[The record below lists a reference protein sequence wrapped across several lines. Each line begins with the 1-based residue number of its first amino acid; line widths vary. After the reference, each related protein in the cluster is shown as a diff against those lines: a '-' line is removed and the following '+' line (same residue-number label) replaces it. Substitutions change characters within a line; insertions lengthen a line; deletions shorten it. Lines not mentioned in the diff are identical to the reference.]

1 MVAIAIIKMR
11 KRQHSLLHSR
21 RVGGIL
27 PLLFASA
34 SSVAGF
40 TVPAATRHLT
50 THRGARLAL
59 NAADAEDNW
68 LSTPV
73 GRRAA
78 NVGFVAAMTSLF
90 TKPLFVTVEDT
101 SGLVQRWDLEAA
113 KEAAKIGEACPT
125 VRTCLTPQFEK
136 VQAALDTSS
145 LKKNA
150 IGKTAERMPISYV
163 ETQFGAM
170 REKAVACYK
179 CVVVSPLPNDGTDT
193 VELMW

>member
-1 MVAIAIIKMR
+1 MKLHPV
-11 KRQHSLLHSR
+11 SLF
-21 RVGGIL
+21 VVI
-27 PLLFASA
+27 FA

-40 TVPAATRHLT
+40 VHVPATTCHL
-50 THRGARLAL
+50 THRGARPVL
-59 NAADAEDNW
+59 NAADADDNW

-73 GRRAA
+73 GRRVA
-78 NVGFVAAMTSLF
+78 NIGFIASMTSLF

-113 KEAAKIGEACPT
+113 KEAAKVGEACPT
-125 VRTCLTPQFEK
+125 VKACLNPQFEK

-150 IGKTAERMPISYV
+150 IGKAAEFMPISYV

-170 REKAVACYK
+170 REKSVACYK
-179 CVVVSPLPNDGTDT
+179 CVVVSPLPNDGTDL